1 VVIATYVG
9 KTGRTLTHH
18 LKEHKRALTTVN
30 PMDSALAEN
39 AINTGH
45 EIGWSDAGAII
56 VLYMTVQRLQAV
68 LTNLLLMA
76 DELT

>member
-1 VVIATYVG
+1 MVIATYVG
-9 KTGRTLTHH
+9 KTGRTLTHR
-18 LKEHKRALTTVN
+18 LKEHKRALTTDN

-45 EIGWSDAGAII
+45 EISWSDARAIV

-68 LTNLLLMA
+68 RTDKFTI